1 MATFEPIP
9 PGATIGILGGGQLG
23 RMLCLAAAHLG
34 YRTHV
39 YCPEPDSPA
48 SLVASN
54 TTVAAYDD
62 AAALGAFASAVDV
75 ATFEFENIPAGTVE
89 TLQRTVGVCP
99 SAKAL
104 VVTQDRLLEKQ
115 LCNSLGIPTAPF
127 APVSSAEDFDVA
139 IETAGLPGILKTRQM
154 GYDGKGQSTVRS
166 ASELDS
172 AWMTLGAG
180 ECILEGFVDFAVEVS
195 VIFAR
200 DRSGALATFD
210 VPENTHRD
218 GILRE
223 SRVPARIAGGALET
237 ARDIAQRLAAAL
249 NYVGVGAVEMFV
261 TKEGSVLVNEIAPR
275 VHNSGHWTIDV
286 CATDQF
292 EQHIRA
298 ICGLPFGSTA
308 RAFDAVMTN
317 LIGNEA
323 DAWRAQLDDP
333 LSKLHLYGKT
343 AVRPGRKMG
352 HVTTLSPI
360 APAPE

>member
-1 MATFEPIP
+1 
-9 PGATIGILGGGQLG
+9 
-23 RMLCLAAAHLG
+23 
-34 YRTHV
+34 
-39 YCPEPDSPA
+39 
-48 SLVASN
+48 
-54 TTVAAYDD
+54 
-62 AAALGAFASAVDV
+62 
-75 ATFEFENIPAGTVE
+75 
-89 TLQRTVGVCP
+89 
-99 SAKAL
+99 
-104 VVTQDRLLEKQ
+104 LLEKQ

>member
-1 MATFEPIP
+1 VATFEPIP

-195 VIFAR
+195 VIYAR

-218 GILRE
+218 GI
-223 SRVPARIAGGALET
+223 
-237 ARDIAQRLAAAL
+237 
-249 NYVGVGAVEMFV
+249 
-261 TKEGSVLVNEIAPR
+261 
-275 VHNSGHWTIDV
+275 
-286 CATDQF
+286 
-292 EQHIRA
+292 
-298 ICGLPFGSTA
+298 
-308 RAFDAVMTN
+308 
-317 LIGNEA
+317 
-323 DAWRAQLDDP
+323 
-333 LSKLHLYGKT
+333 
-343 AVRPGRKMG
+343 
-352 HVTTLSPI
+352 
-360 APAPE
+360 